1 MLCEH
6 GNKWSDGCVVL
17 VPVCLGSARLCC
29 WGETRVSE
37 LQFLPGDVRLS
48 QEQYQFFV
56 AAGGAANPVLWGIP
70 HKTFSALSFI
80 PKMPACNF
88 CFCCSRAL
96 SWITSYQF
104 SQLLSDIASCKPGS
118 FPVLPPL
125 SPAELTGM
133 DLYSSFPSLGSA
145 EQKRGCKPSRW
156 QVISRKACQITL

>member
-1 MLCEH
+1 MSGSSMLCEH

-70 HKTFSALSFI
+70 HKISQLCLSF
-80 PKMPACNF
+80 PKCLHAI
-88 CFCCSRAL
+88 S
-96 SWITSYQF
+96 
-104 SQLLSDIASCKPGS
+104 ASA
-118 FPVLPPL
+118 V
-125 SPAELTGM
+125 AE
-133 DLYSSFPSLGSA
+133 P
-145 EQKRGCKPSRW
+145 
-156 QVISRKACQITL
+156 